1 MNRPVDAR
9 DASATFHRGPST
21 WLLYAAMAMVGFSL
35 NGLGA
40 VLAPLQSE
48 LSLSRPE
55 VSVYTS
61 MFAVALVLVG
71 LVGGRLAAR
80 VDRRTLVVAAVAL
93 MSAGSLLLA
102 VPQRVP
108 SLAGALALGLGAALA
123 IQVVPTSLNRLHPD
137 RTTVAIGEAN
147 ALASTASV
155 LAPLAAAAAIATVG
169 WRVGYLAPI
178 ALAGVAVALTVRR
191 VLPRPA
197 GDPAAPPA
205 PGAGRPAGRTV
216 LGRWVDVVLSVA
228 VEFSF
233 VFWAAQALT
242 EWHALD
248 AGTAAAWSSLFLV
261 GMAVGRAS
269 SALVARFLSELAT
282 CLTAIGVATVGFG
295 VYWASVAAGG
305 AAVGLLIA
313 GLGVSLLY
321 PITLGRLIEAHPGR
335 RDVAGS
341 RGALASGVAIGS
353 APTVLALVAG
363 AVDLR
368 TAYLVVPALL
378 ALLVVRLLAGN
389 RRTRVGRVGR
399 PELR

>member
-1 MNRPVDAR
+1 MDRPA
-9 DASATFHRGPST
+9 ASGPAEAALHRGPST

-40 VLAPLQSE
+40 VLAPLQAD
-48 LSLSRPE
+48 LSLSRAE
-55 VSVYTS
+55 ASAYTS
-61 MFAVALVLVG
+61 MFAVALILVG

-80 VDRRTLVVAAVAL
+80 VDRRTLVVTAVGL
-93 MSAGSLLLA
+93 MSAGALLLA
-102 VPQRVP
+102 VPQRAP

-137 RTTVAIGEAN
+137 HTTVAIGEAN

-155 LAPLAAAAAIATVG
+155 LAPLAAALAIATVG
-169 WRVGYLAPI
+169 WRIGYLAPI
-178 ALAGVAVALTVRR
+178 ALAGVAVALAVRR
-191 VLPRPA
+191 VVPRTAGPTAPPGGTPA
-197 GDPAAPPA
+197 GSPP
-205 PGAGRPAGRTV
+205 RHTV
-216 LGRWVDVVLSVA
+216 LGRWIDVVLSVA

-233 VFWAAQALT
+233 VFWAAQAFAD
-242 EWHALD
+242 WHGLD
-248 AGTAAAWSSLFLV
+248 AGAAAAWSSLFLV

-282 CLTAIGVATVGFG
+282 CLTAAGVAAVGFG
-295 VYWASVAAGG
+295 VFWSSAAAGG
-305 AAVGLLIA
+305 AAAGLFLA

-321 PITLGRLIEAHPGR
+321 PVTLTRLIEAHPGR
-335 RDVAGS
+335 RDLAGS

-353 APTVLALVAG
+353 APTALALVAA

-378 ALLVVRLLAGN
+378 ALLVVRLLAGH
-389 RRTRVGRVGR
+389 RAAR
-399 PELR
+399 P